1 MNCCLAL
8 QKAFDA
14 HCLRTGRAVLLV
26 QVIKHLNTKG
36 GEDSNNLQQA
46 AGEYEVEIEQIL
58 QSTAAQ
64 VSAFN
69 KQLALQQEESRIAVV
84 IKVRLDFHP
93 ASLPFGCPC
102 VRAA

>member
-1 MNCCLAL
+1 M
-8 QKAFDA
+8 QKKISQLTKVSCTLHVCIDGFQFVKQYVW
-14 HCLRTGRAVLLV
+14 LSS

-36 GEDSNNLQQA
+36 AEDTSNLPQA

-58 QSTAAQ
+58 QTTVAH

-84 IKVRLDFHP
+84 VQVRLT
-93 ASLPFGCPC
+93 A
-102 VRAA
+102 

>member
-1 MNCCLAL
+1 MQKKISQLTKVSGTLHVCIDGFQILKQYAL
-8 QKAFDA
+8 
-14 HCLRTGRAVLLV
+14 LSP

-36 GEDSNNLQQA
+36 AEVASNLPQS

-58 QSTAAQ
+58 QTTVAH

-84 IKVRLDFHP
+84 VQVRLT
-93 ASLPFGCPC
+93 A
-102 VRAA
+102 